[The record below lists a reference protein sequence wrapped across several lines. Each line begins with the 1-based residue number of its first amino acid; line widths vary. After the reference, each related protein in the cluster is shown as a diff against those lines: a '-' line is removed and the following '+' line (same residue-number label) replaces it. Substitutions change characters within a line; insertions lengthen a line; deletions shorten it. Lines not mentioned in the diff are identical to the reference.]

1 MGTTTGEADDRV
13 VVSEGE
19 VRAGELCV
27 AKQHLAE
34 LLLAYR
40 GYVILE
46 DALPVDFVRT
56 LARAFQPLYDACTSA
71 AASEGDG
78 RIRPPRYLA
87 AERAFYHCTH
97 QRWRIQPRLVPP
109 MSDPALLANPIVLS
123 LVRARLQASF
133 HCRYVSSDTC
143 APGAVH
149 QARQRRRRAR
159 CLAALPVRL
168 CAQRRPRRVGAAQ
181 RTARGVARR

>member
-78 RIRPPRYLA
+78 RIWPPGTSRP
-87 AERAFYHCTH
+87 
-97 QRWRIQPRLVPP
+97 
-109 MSDPALLANPIVLS
+109 S
-123 LVRARLQASF
+123 
-133 HCRYVSSDTC
+133 
-143 APGAVH
+143 APST
-149 QARQRRRRAR
+149 
-159 CLAALPVRL
+159 
-168 CAQRRPRRVGAAQ
+168 
-181 RTARGVARR
+181 TARTSAGASSRASCLQ